1 VRALRD
7 ARGCL
12 SEAGLEALERA
23 PLGGGPAE
31 LVAHLGGCAACQ
43 QRLLQR
49 ASGESGSRRRHSAP
63 PLWRMLVAVAATLL
77 LALVALAVAFRLR
90 G

>member
-1 VRALRD
+1 VTALRD

-12 SEAGLEALERA
+12 SEAGLQALERA
-23 PLGGGPAE
+23 PLGRGPEE

-43 QRLLQR
+43 ERVLRR
-49 ASGESGSRRRHSAP
+49 ASGASGPRVRRAP
-63 PLWRMLVAVAATLL
+63 PPIWRTLLASGGVVL
-77 LALVALAVAFRLR
+77 LALVALIFALRLR